1 MTPRL
6 RRRHLPLAVA
16 LLWCATV
23 TSAHAGPLQDEIDA
37 ATPGSTVTLPAGEYA
52 EHVTIGKDLTL
63 RGAGAATVLRRA
75 SAPGAVLS
83 VTAGATVTLEAL
95 TVAGDPL
102 QPGGT
107 GIDATDVAGLVL
119 HGVAVTGHA
128 TGVRIADAA
137 PPAAAVRIRASRIAQ
152 NTTAGVDSA
161 APVDAARTWWG
172 CNAGPGGAGC
182 DTVSGT
188 VSTAPH
194 LVLRLASQFA
204 SVPTGGAATQ
214 LVADLTR
221 DSAGGVSGVAFPDG
235 TPVAFAAARGS
246 LGAPSAPTASGAA
259 GTTLTSGAEAGDA
272 APSAALDGQS
282 VTTPVAFAAPAP
294 AQTVTQTV
302 TATSTAPAD
311 PAPPPT
317 TAPTGAQLLAAAREA
332 FGARVFR
339 LATPLTPGIAYVPR
353 SIRSGRGTLT
363 VPDEDVVS
371 LLVLACPQTACD
383 AGVSATVRRTT
394 RSGRPAKPFALRRA
408 TFTLGAGGRR
418 VVAVRLTPSRRR
430 AIRAARRATMT
441 VTIAVADAT
450 GARSKTTLRVRLAIA
465 PRSGA

>member
-16 LLWCATV
+16 LLWGATV
-23 TSAHAGPLQDEIDA
+23 TSAHAGPVQDAVDA
-37 ATPGSTVTLPAGEYA
+37 AASGSTVTLPAGEFA

-63 RGAGAATVLRRA
+63 RGAGAATVLRRTA
-75 SAPGAVLS
+75 APGAVLTVVS
-83 VTAGATVTLEAL
+83 GASVTLEAL

-107 GIDATDVAGLVL
+107 GIDATDVGGLVL

-128 TGVRIADAA
+128 TGVRITDAG
-137 PPAAAVRIRASRIAQ
+137 PPTPAVRIRASRIAQ
-152 NTTAGVDSA
+152 NTTGVDSGV
-161 APVDAARTWWG
+161 PVDAARTWWG
-172 CNAGPGGAGC
+172 CNAGPGAAGC
-182 DTVSGT
+182 DTVSGA
-188 VSTAPH
+188 VAAAPH
-194 LVLRLASQFA
+194 LTLRLASQFA

-235 TPVAFAAARGS
+235 TPVAFATARGT

-259 GTTLTSGAEAGDA
+259 GTALTSGAEAGDA
-272 APSAALDGQS
+272 APSATLDGQT
-282 VTTPVAFAAPAP
+282 VTTAVAFTSPASPSTVTETVTVTPAAPADTP
-294 AQTVTQTV
+294 PP
-302 TATSTAPAD
+302 ATSP
-311 PAPPPT
+311 
-317 TAPTGAQLLAAAREA
+317 PTGAQLLAAARAA

-371 LLVLACPQTACD
+371 LLVLACPRTTCD

-394 RSGRPAKPFALRRA
+394 RTGRPAKPFALRRA
-408 TFTLGAGGRR
+408 TFTLDAGGRR
-418 VVAVRLTPSRRR
+418 VVAVRLTPARRR
-430 AIRAARRATMT
+430 AIRAARRASMT
-441 VTIAVADAT
+441 VTIAVADAS
-450 GARSKTTLRVRLAIA
+450 GARSKTTLRVRLALA
-465 PRSGA
+465 RRAGS